1 MVFLL
6 SSAKAVLPKVC
17 INMHFNNHAYYQG
30 TFVAAE
36 LYHIGANG
44 PRFAG
49 TVPFFGALSPLTYKN
64 FYCGPRFHRLWEY
77 WCVFKYL
84 LVLLIFDSTQ
94 NQLS

>member
-1 MVFLL
+1 MCYWIGDVLCVFL
-6 SSAKAVLPKVC
+6 ACYWYGDVLCVSLVR
-17 INMHFNNHAYYQG
+17 YWYG
-30 TFVAAE
+30 D
-36 LYHIGANG
+36 IGANG

-49 TVPFFGALSPLTYKN
+49 TVPIFGALSPLTYKN

-77 WCVFKYL
+77 WRVFKNM